1 MRLLGVALNVV
12 FNLAILLS
20 HAKFIQD
27 PNQAKDM
34 MKDAFGTIG
43 PQTCIYQHGTKPRVP
58 TASPASGLPEPLSRQ
73 KNLDNQDS
81 LQTPGNDPLAIGMPG
96 FR

>member
-12 FNLAILLS
+12 FNLEILLS
-20 HAKFIQD
+20 HAKFIQA
-27 PNQAKDM
+27 PSQAKDM
-34 MKDAFGTIG
+34 MKAAFRTIG

-58 TASPASGLPEPLSRQ
+58 TASPASGLPLPLSRE
-73 KNLDNQDS
+73 KNPDNQDS
-81 LQTPGNDPLAIGMPG
+81 LQTSGNDPLAIGAPG